1 MPSTEQHIS
10 VVPNISGHPTRH
22 ARRSPQSDLNP
33 AKMDPA
39 KMDPDVRL
47 IMETGGDDFNVHSM
61 PHKKTQ
67 EESASEGA
75 QKITTSSWAI
85 IAMAIVVII
94 LICAITYLVIKYNEP
109 APPASLAENLQRK
122 PVARVI
128 RKPTQ
133 PNNVPAEP
141 DPTSAKKKGSKEELL
156 SILKRTKPRESDES
170 SAHETE
176 GSGKST
182 DSAPGTH
189 TGGTHADDRDTEGS
203 GDDQMVQDFYKQMQD
218 NTSTDSTPEQ
228 TNAVVQQLID
238 RVD

>member
-1 MPSTEQHIS
+1 MPLTEQHIS
-10 VVPNISGHPTRH
+10 VVPNISGHPARH
-22 ARRSPQSDLNP
+22 ARRSPQSDLHP
-33 AKMDPA
+33 AKMDPS

-67 EESASEGA
+67 EEAASEGA
-75 QKITTSSWAI
+75 QKLTSSSWAI
-85 IAMAIVVII
+85 VAMAIVVII

-109 APPASLAENLQRK
+109 APPAALVENLQRK
-122 PVARVI
+122 PVTRII
-128 RKPTQ
+128 RKSPHSE
-133 PNNVPAEP
+133 PREPSEP
-141 DPTSAKKKGSKEELL
+141 DTSGAKNKGSKEELL
-156 SILKRTKPRESDES
+156 SILKRTKPETNDAEGGRKDDATRSSESD
-170 SAHETE
+170 
-176 GSGKST
+176 KS
-182 DSAPGTH
+182 DSADAT
-189 TGGTHADDRDTEGS
+189 S

>member
-1 MPSTEQHIS
+1 MPLTEQHIS
-10 VVPNISGHPTRH
+10 VVPNISGHPSRH

-33 AKMDPA
+33 GKMDPS

-67 EESASEGA
+67 EEAASEGA
-75 QKITTSSWAI
+75 QKLTSSSWAI
-85 IAMAIVVII
+85 VAMAIVVII

-109 APPASLAENLQRK
+109 APPAALVENLQRK

-128 RKPTQ
+128 RRP
-133 PNNVPAEP
+133 PPHSEPSEP
-141 DPTSAKKKGSKEELL
+141 DTSGAKKKGSKEELL
-156 SILKRTKPRESDES
+156 SILKRTKPDADASNDTGRSDDTGLTKSGEAPESN
-170 SAHETE
+170 
-176 GSGKST
+176 
-182 DSAPGTH
+182 
-189 TGGTHADDRDTEGS
+189 